1 MIGPFK
7 IISII
12 YSLVVSFCLFSIPF
26 GEKNVFEHIH
36 HLITPAKKMVFK
48 KGNDILNHTYTEAK
62 NIGSQLFSSA
72 EPKIKIKKYSDKVKY
87 QLSAGKKDRFA
98 SPEVEIK
105 ELPEREL
112 DEISNEDRNQLNQVF
127 E

>member
-12 YSLVVSFCLFSIPF
+12 YSLVVSFCLFSIPL
-26 GEKNVFEHIH
+26 GDKNIFEHIH
-36 HLITPAKKMVFK
+36 FLITPAKKVVVK
-48 KGNDILNHTYTEAK
+48 KGSDLLHHTLSEAK
-62 NIGSQLFSSA
+62 NIGTQLFSSA
-72 EPKIKIKKYSDKVKY
+72 EPKIKVKKYSDKVKY
-87 QLSAGKKDRFA
+87 QLSATQKDRLES
-98 SPEVEIK
+98 SPVEIQ

-112 DEISNEDRNQLNQVF
+112 DEISNEDKNQLKQIF

>member
-7 IISII
+7 IISIV
-12 YSLVVSFCLFSIPF
+12 YSLVISFCLFSIPL

-36 HLITPAKKMVFK
+36 YLITPAKKVVMK
-48 KGNDILNHTYTEAK
+48 KGSDLLHSTFTEAK

-72 EPKIKIKKYSDKVKY
+72 EPKVKIKKYSDKVKY
-87 QLSAGKKDRFA
+87 QLSAGKKDRFN
-98 SPEVEIK
+98 SPQVEIK

-112 DEISNEDRNQLNQVF
+112 DEITNEDRNQLNQVF